1 MASYNDMARTV
12 LDYYTNPEQLV
23 QYGGWEKVFDPN
35 NTYSLEQAYEAIRS
49 NPNIQ
54 IIERTDGTIVG
65 WWNKSTGSG
74 SLVNDV
80 GSLPNSNTAGGSLA
94 SNSLV
99 NINTSPVVTQVP
111 GSTTWH
117 IANAP
122 AVGEKWGTNGGVSGA
137 ILTVMAG
144 IKLGLTFD
152 AALYEVGKYTDIF
165 TDEQLAALNPDNWKQ
180 IGSVVDE
187 HWTEAG
193 YPTIGKIGRYVFDTL
208 TYVGQDYSSQTYVDE
223 DAFTYAAQY
232 LYKSG
237 LLNSNSPVAPTS
249 SYKGEFHELEGDSYT
264 NQLYYKNAVE
274 SAKVNYPDITF
285 PIYTTG
291 EYVWKSPARNA
302 LEVGYIGSGSYYATK
317 DTEVHVEVL
326 TPGEFVLSGNP
337 NGAVWKIYDGSI
349 IIEATNV
356 YKLKTTYWYFNKNTF
371 KLPTDVVMEKIPS
384 VKFSSNVSCFYS
396 AATTGRYYSS
406 PNCFWYFNYS
416 YQQGIGSQQDAILP
430 DFSTATD
437 FDSFKTLLKQQY
449 PDMWDSAVTRDVL
462 QPDGTL
468 KRFTYVPVPIP
479 NATDW
484 MDTQPTGDGSQ
495 QSQKDTVVN
504 PDMDT
509 SIKDTISSSS
519 STSPTTPN
527 PPDTGGG
534 SSPTVVPPIGK
545 ASSLWSIYNPTLEQV
560 NQFGSWL
567 WSSNFVEQLKKLFN
581 DPMQAIIGLHKVYS
595 PVQTSGQG
603 TIKCGYLD
611 SGVPSKLVSEQYV
624 TVDCGSVDMQEYF
637 GNVFDYPPYTEV
649 SIYLPFIGIRQLDP
663 SDVMRSTISVKY
675 HIDVLTGACLA
686 EVNVQRD
693 ASGGTLYTFS
703 GDAAVRYPVSS
714 GSYMGIVSGLIGVAT
729 SVVSGNLL
737 PALSGVTRLHTN
749 VDHSGSFTGNA
760 GAMASKVP
768 YLIIS
773 RPQTAMADKFE
784 TLSGYPSN
792 TFTPLSACKGFTQV
806 KFVHVENLNATDAE
820 KQEIEQML
828 KEGVI
833 L

>member
-12 LDYYTNPEQLV
+12 LDFYTNPDQLV
-23 QYGGWEKVFDPN
+23 QYGGWETMFDPN
-35 NTYSLEQAYEAIRS
+35 NTYSLEQAYNAIKS
-49 NPNIQ
+49 NPNVQ

-74 SLVNDV
+74 SLVSDV
-80 GSLPNSNTAGGSLA
+80 GSLPNSNTAGGSVA
-94 SNSLV
+94 SNALV
-99 NINTSPVVTQVP
+99 NINTSPVVTQAP
-111 GSTTWH
+111 GSTSFK

-165 TDEQLAALNPDNWKQ
+165 TDEQLEALNPDNWRH

-223 DAFTYAAQY
+223 DAFAYSAWY
-232 LYKSG
+232 LQHSG
-237 LLNSNSPVAPTS
+237 LFNRDVTPLPNGQYTNVHPTLQPTS
-249 SYKGEFHELEGDSYT
+249 AYDMSGYPFNTNEERNSCLEYLSHVGETLYLSVFVSRSFVRVQTAKLLNTEPFSVNVTTSNGKSYVTYMQPNDAFTRTTVEIYT
-264 NQLYYKNAVE
+264 DGTRKIIE
-274 SAKVNYPDITF
+274 SALNLSSMTSQQSNKIS
-285 PIYTTG
+285 
-291 EYVWKSPARNA
+291 E
-302 LEVGYIGSGSYYATK
+302 
-317 DTEVHVEVL
+317 
-326 TPGEFVLSGNP
+326 SGNYT
-337 NGAVWKIYDGSI
+337 ISFS
-349 IIEATNV
+349 T
-356 YKLKTTYWYFNKNTF
+356 
-371 KLPTDVVMEKIPS
+371 LP
-384 VKFSSNVSCFYS
+384 VSG
-396 AATTGRYYSS
+396 TGV
-406 PNCFWYFNYS
+406 
-416 YQQGIGSQQDAILP
+416 QQGATLP
-430 DFSTATD
+430 DLSTATD
-437 FDSFKTLLKQQY
+437 LDSFKTLLKQQY
-449 PDMWDSAVTRDVL
+449 PDMWDSAISRDVL

-468 KRFTYVPVPIP
+468 KRFTYVPVPTP
-479 NATDW
+479 SATDW
-484 MDTQPTGDGSQ
+484 MDTRPTGDGSQ

-519 STSPTTPN
+519 SNAPTTPN

-534 SSPTVVPPIGK
+534 SSPTVVPPVGK

-595 PVQTSGQG
+595 PVQTSGLG

-611 SGVPSKLVSEQYV
+611 SQVPSKLVSEQYV

-675 HIDVLTGACLA
+675 HVDVLTGACLA

-729 SVVSGNLL
+729 SIVSGNLL
-737 PALSGVTRLHTN
+737 PALGGATRLHTN
-749 VDHSGSFTGNA
+749 VDRSGSFTGNS
-760 GAMASKVP
+760 GAMGSKVP

-806 KFVHVENLNATDAE
+806 KYCHVENLSATETE
-820 KQEIEQML
+820 KNEIEQLL

>member
-35 NTYSLEQAYEAIRS
+35 NTYSIEQAYEAIRN

-80 GSLPNSNTAGGSLA
+80 GSLPNSNTAGGSVTSSA
-94 SNSLV
+94 LV
-99 NINTSPVVTQVP
+99 NINTSPVVTQAP

-122 AVGEKWGTNGGVSGA
+122 AVGEKWATNGGVCGA
-137 ILTVMAG
+137 LMVVASG
-144 IKLGLTFD
+144 IKLGLTID
-152 AALYEVGKYTDIF
+152 KLLYEHHPDIF
-165 TDEQLAALNPDNWKQ
+165 TDEQLESLNPDNWKH
-180 IGSVVDE
+180 IGSFVNE
-187 HWTEAG
+187 QWTEMG
-193 YPTIGKIGRYVFDTL
+193 YPTIGKIGQVVFDTL
-208 TYVGQDYSSQTYVDE
+208 TYVGQDNSSQMYIDE
-223 DAFTYAAQY
+223 DAFSYAAWYLQNIGAFSSGDYEWPKYTDGDSVSFSGSLTYQDMNSMFPGEASAAFNLIKSKYDLSFSDTDLIELNYTRVEYNDGTYDVDAEIVVTANAPSLSPAVAKLLSKEYQFSGNYAVHPIRDSSNTTQYEYFRDTDGTISFDKTTPSASGLALLTYATDTETAIEEQISY
-232 LYKSG
+232 LYTM
-237 LLNSNSPVAPTS
+237 SNWGT
-249 SYKGEFHELEGDSYT
+249 
-264 NQLYYKNAVE
+264 
-274 SAKVNYPDITF
+274 
-285 PIYTTG
+285 
-291 EYVWKSPARNA
+291 
-302 LEVGYIGSGSYYATK
+302 ATK
-317 DTEVHVEVL
+317 SSSI
-326 TPGEFVLSGNP
+326 PGTGQQP
-337 NGAVWKIYDGSI
+337 GAI
-349 IIEATNV
+349 IP
-356 YKLKTTYWYFNKNTF
+356 KL
-371 KLPTDVVMEKIPS
+371 
-384 VKFSSNVSCFYS
+384 
-396 AATTGRYYSS
+396 
-406 PNCFWYFNYS
+406 
-416 YQQGIGSQQDAILP
+416 
-430 DFSTATD
+430 STATD
-437 FDSFKTLLKQQY
+437 LESFKTLLKQQY
-449 PDMWDSAVTRDVL
+449 PDIWTKSVTRQVP

-468 KRFTYVPVPIP
+468 TTFTYVPVPTP
-479 NATDW
+479 NATGW
-484 MDTQPTGDGSQ
+484 MDTRPTGDGSQ

-509 SIKDTISSSS
+509 SIKDSISS
-519 STSPTTPN
+519 STSTGSTTPN

-534 SSPTVVPPIGK
+534 SSPTVVPPVGK

-624 TVDCGSVDMQEYF
+624 TVECGSVDLQEYF
-637 GNVFDYPPYTEV
+637 GNVFDYPPYTDI

-693 ASGGTLYTFS
+693 AVGGTLYTFS

-729 SVVSGNLL
+729 SAVSGNLL

-760 GAMASKVP
+760 GAMASKIP

-806 KFVHVENLNATDAE
+806 KYCHVETLNATDAE
-820 KQEIEQML
+820 KQEIEQLL

>member
-1 MASYNDMARTV
+1 MASYNDMAKTV

-35 NTYSLEQAYEAIRS
+35 NTYSLEQAYEAIRN

-54 IIERTDGTIVG
+54 IIERTDGKVVG

-80 GSLPNSNTAGGSLA
+80 GSLPNSNTAGGSVTSSA
-94 SNSLV
+94 LV
-99 NINTSPVVTQVP
+99 NINTSPVVTQAP

-122 AVGEKWGTNGGVSGA
+122 AVGEKWATNGGVCSA
-137 ILTVMAG
+137 LMVVASG

-152 AALYEVGKYTDIF
+152 KFLYEHHPDIF
-165 TDEQLAALNPDNWKQ
+165 TDEQLESLNPDNWKH
-180 IGSVVDE
+180 IGSFVNE
-187 HWTEAG
+187 QWTEMG
-193 YPTIGKIGRYVFDTL
+193 YPTIGKIGQVVFDTL
-208 TYVGQDYSSQTYVDE
+208 TYVGQDNSSQMYIDE
-223 DAFTYAAQY
+223 DAFSYAAWY
-232 LYKSG
+232 LQNIGAFSSG
-237 LLNSNSPVAPTS
+237 DYEWPKYTD
-249 SYKGEFHELEGDSYT
+249 GDS
-264 NQLYYKNAVE
+264 V
-274 SAKVNYPDITF
+274 SF
-285 PIYTTG
+285 
-291 EYVWKSPARNA
+291 
-302 LEVGYIGSGSYYATK
+302 SGS
-317 DTEVHVEVL
+317 L
-326 TPGEFVLSGNP
+326 TYQDMNSMFPGEASAAFNLIKSKYDLSFSDTDLIELDYTRVEYNDGTYYVDAEIVVTTNAP
-337 NGAVWKIYDGSI
+337 SLSPEEAKLLPKGYQFSGKYAVRPRRNSSNTTQYEYFRDTDGSI
-349 IIEATNV
+349 SFDTPTPSIQSWALLTYATGVETAIEDETSYYYTVSNWGTATKSSSIPGTGQQPGATIP
-356 YKLKTTYWYFNKNTF
+356 KL
-371 KLPTDVVMEKIPS
+371 
-384 VKFSSNVSCFYS
+384 
-396 AATTGRYYSS
+396 
-406 PNCFWYFNYS
+406 
-416 YQQGIGSQQDAILP
+416 
-430 DFSTATD
+430 STATD
-437 FDSFKTLLKQQY
+437 LESFKTLLKQQY
-449 PDMWDSAVTRDVL
+449 PDIWTKSVTRQVP

-468 KRFTYVPVPIP
+468 TTFTYVPVPTP
-479 NATDW
+479 NTTGW
-484 MDTQPTGDGSQ
+484 MDTRPTGDGSQ
-495 QSQKDTVVN
+495 QSQKDTVVK
-504 PDMDT
+504 PDMNT
-509 SIKDTISSSS
+509 SIKDSISS
-519 STSPTTPN
+519 STSTGSTTPN

-534 SSPTVVPPIGK
+534 SSPTVVPPVGK
-545 ASSLWSIYNPTLEQV
+545 TSSLWSIYNPTLEQV

-611 SGVPSKLVSEQYV
+611 SGVPSKLVSEQYI
-624 TVDCGSVDMQEYF
+624 TVDCGSVDLQEYF
-637 GNVFDYPPYTEV
+637 GNVFDYPPYTDI

-693 ASGGTLYTFS
+693 AVGGTLYTFS

-729 SVVSGNLL
+729 SMVSGNLL

-760 GAMASKVP
+760 GAMASKIP

-806 KFVHVENLNATDAE
+806 KYCHVENLNATDSE
-820 KQEIEQML
+820 KQEIEQLL

>member
-1 MASYNDMARTV
+1 MASYSDMARTV

-35 NTYSLEQAYEAIRS
+35 NTYSLEQAYEAIRN

-54 IIERTDGTIVG
+54 IIERTDGTVVG

-74 SLVNDV
+74 SLVSDV
-80 GSLPNSNTAGGSLA
+80 GSLPNSNTAGGSIA
-94 SNSLV
+94 SSSLV
-99 NINTSPVVTQVP
+99 NINTSPVVTQAP

-122 AVGEKWGTNGGVSGA
+122 AVGEKWATNGGVCSALMVVASG
-137 ILTVMAG
+137 LQ
-144 IKLGLTFD
+144 LGLTID
-152 AALYEVGKYTDIF
+152 KLLYEHHPDIF
-165 TDEQLAALNPDNWKQ
+165 TDEQLESLNPDNWKH
-180 IGSVVDE
+180 IGSFVNE
-187 HWTEAG
+187 QWTEMG
-193 YPTIGKIGRYVFDTL
+193 YPTIGKIGQVVFDTL
-208 TYVGQDYSSQTYVDE
+208 TYVGQDNSSQMYIDE
-223 DAFTYAAQY
+223 DAFSYAAWYLQNIGAFSSGDYEWPKYTDGDSVSFSGSLTYQDMNSMFPGEASAAFNLIKSKYDLSFSDTDLIELDYTRVEYNDGTYDVDAIIEVTANAPSLSPAVTKLLTKEYQFSGKYAVRPRRNSSNTTQYEYFRDIDGTILFDKTTPSASGWALLTYA
-232 LYKSG
+232 
-237 LLNSNSPVAPTS
+237 T
-249 SYKGEFHELEGDSYT
+249 
-264 NQLYYKNAVE
+264 
-274 SAKVNYPDITF
+274 
-285 PIYTTG
+285 
-291 EYVWKSPARNA
+291 
-302 LEVGYIGSGSYYATK
+302 
-317 DTEVHVEVL
+317 DTETVIEDQISYFYTMSNWGTV
-326 TPGEFVLSGNP
+326 TKSSSIPGTGQQP
-337 NGAVWKIYDGSI
+337 GATIP
-349 IIEATNV
+349 
-356 YKLKTTYWYFNKNTF
+356 KL
-371 KLPTDVVMEKIPS
+371 
-384 VKFSSNVSCFYS
+384 
-396 AATTGRYYSS
+396 
-406 PNCFWYFNYS
+406 
-416 YQQGIGSQQDAILP
+416 
-430 DFSTATD
+430 STATD
-437 FDSFKTLLKQQY
+437 LESFKTLLKQQY
-449 PDMWDSAVTRDVL
+449 PDIWTKSVTRQVP

-468 KRFTYVPVPIP
+468 TTFTYVPVPTP
-479 NATDW
+479 NATGW
-484 MDTQPTGDGSQ
+484 MDTRPTGDGSQ
-495 QSQKDTVVN
+495 QSQKDTVVK

-509 SIKDTISSSS
+509 SIKDSISS
-519 STSPTTPN
+519 STSTGSTIPN
-527 PPDTGGG
+527 PPNTGGG
-534 SSPTVVPPIGK
+534 SSPTVVPPVGK

-567 WSSNFVEQLKKLFN
+567 WSSNFVEQLKKLFS

-624 TVDCGSVDMQEYF
+624 TVDCGSVDLQEYF
-637 GNVFDYPPYTEV
+637 GNVFDYPPYTDI

-693 ASGGTLYTFS
+693 AVGGALYTFS

-729 SVVSGNLL
+729 SAVSGNLL
-737 PALSGVTRLHTN
+737 PALGGVTRLHTN

-760 GAMASKVP
+760 GAMASKIP

-820 KQEIEQML
+820 KQEIEQLL

>member
-35 NTYSLEQAYEAIRS
+35 NTYSLEQAYEAIRN

-54 IIERTDGTIVG
+54 IIERTDGKVVG

-80 GSLPNSNTAGGSLA
+80 GSLPNSNTAGGSVTSSA
-94 SNSLV
+94 LV
-99 NINTSPVVTQVP
+99 NINTSPVVTQAP
-111 GSTTWH
+111 GGTTWH
-117 IANAP
+117 IAKAP
-122 AVGEKWGTNGGVSGA
+122 AVGEKWVTNGGVCGALMVVASG
-137 ILTVMAG
+137 IR
-144 IKLGLTFD
+144 LGLTID
-152 AALYEVGKYTDIF
+152 KLLYEHHPDIF
-165 TDEQLAALNPDNWKQ
+165 TDEQLESLNPDNWKH
-180 IGSVVDE
+180 IGSFVNE
-187 HWTEAG
+187 QWTEMG
-193 YPTIGKIGRYVFDTL
+193 YPTIGKIGQVVFDTL
-208 TYVGQDYSSQTYVDE
+208 TYVGQDNSSQMYIDE
-223 DAFTYAAQY
+223 DAFSYAAWYLQNIGAFSSGDYEWPKYTDGDSVSFSGSLTYQDINSMFPGEASAAFNLIKSKYDLSFSDTDLIELDYTRVEYNDGTYYVDAEIVVTANAPSLSPEVAKLLPKEYQFSGKYAVRPRRNSSNTTEYEYFRDTDGTISFDKLTPSNLGWTLLTYA
-232 LYKSG
+232 
-237 LLNSNSPVAPTS
+237 TS
-249 SYKGEFHELEGDSYT
+249 VETAIEDEISYSYT
-264 NQLYYKNAVE
+264 MSNWG
-274 SAKVNYPDITF
+274 T
-285 PIYTTG
+285 
-291 EYVWKSPARNA
+291 
-302 LEVGYIGSGSYYATK
+302 ATK
-317 DTEVHVEVL
+317 SSSI
-326 TPGEFVLSGNP
+326 PGTGQQP
-337 NGAVWKIYDGSI
+337 GAI
-349 IIEATNV
+349 IP
-356 YKLKTTYWYFNKNTF
+356 KL
-371 KLPTDVVMEKIPS
+371 
-384 VKFSSNVSCFYS
+384 
-396 AATTGRYYSS
+396 
-406 PNCFWYFNYS
+406 
-416 YQQGIGSQQDAILP
+416 
-430 DFSTATD
+430 STATD
-437 FDSFKTLLKQQY
+437 LESFKTLLKQQY
-449 PDMWDSAVTRDVL
+449 PDIWTKSVTRQVP

-468 KRFTYVPVPIP
+468 TTFTYVPVPTP
-479 NATDW
+479 NATGW
-484 MDTQPTGDGSQ
+484 MDTRPTGDGSQ
-495 QSQKDTVVN
+495 QSQKDTVVK

-509 SIKDTISSSS
+509 SIKDSISS
-519 STSPTTPN
+519 STSTGSTTPN
-527 PPDTGGG
+527 PPNTGGG
-534 SSPTVVPPIGK
+534 SSPTVVPPVGK
-545 ASSLWSIYNPTLEQV
+545 TSSLWSIYNPTLEQV

-595 PVQTSGQG
+595 PVQTSGQV

-624 TVDCGSVDMQEYF
+624 TVDCGSVDLQEYF
-637 GNVFDYPPYTEV
+637 GNVFDYPPYTDI

-675 HIDVLTGACLA
+675 HIDVLTGACLV

-693 ASGGTLYTFS
+693 AVGGTLYTFN

-729 SVVSGNLL
+729 SMVSGNLL

-760 GAMASKVP
+760 GAMASKIP

-806 KFVHVENLNATDAE
+806 KYCHVENLNATDSE
-820 KQEIEQML
+820 KQEIEQLL

>member
-12 LDYYTNPEQLV
+12 LDFYTNPDQLV

-35 NTYSLEQAYEAIRS
+35 NTYSLEQAYEAIRN

-54 IIERTDGTIVG
+54 IIERTDGTVVG

-80 GSLPNSNTAGGSLA
+80 GSLPNSNTAGGSAA
-94 SNSLV
+94 STALTNIHNSPQITKV
-99 NINTSPVVTQVP
+99 GDSSFKFT
-111 GSTTWH
+111 
-117 IANAP
+117 NAP
-122 AVGEKWGTNGGVSGA
+122 AVGEKWATNGGVVGA
-137 ILTVMAG
+137 LMVVASG
-144 IKLGLTFD
+144 IKLGLTID
-152 AALYEVGKYTDIF
+152 KALYELHPDIF
-165 TDEQLAALNPDNWKQ
+165 TDEQLEALNPEKWKQ
-180 IGSVVDE
+180 IGSVVNE
-187 HWTEAG
+187 QWTEMG
-193 YPTIGKIGRYVFDTL
+193 YPTIGKIGQTVFDTI
-208 TYVGQDYSSQTYVDE
+208 TYVGQDGYSQQYIDE

-232 LYKSG
+232 LYESG
-237 LLNSNSPVAPTS
+237 LLNGNSPVAPTT

-264 NQLYYKNAVE
+264 NQLYYKNAIE
-274 SAKVNYPDITF
+274 SAKVNYPDITV
-285 PIYTTG
+285 PVYTRG
-291 EYVWKSPARNA
+291 EYVWSSPARKTLRA
-302 LEVGYIGSGSYYATK
+302 GYIGTGSYYATK
-317 DTEVHVEVL
+317 DTEVYVEIK
-326 TPGEFVLSGNP
+326 TPGEFVLGGNP
-337 NGAVWKIYDGSI
+337 NGAVWKQYNGSATI
-349 IIEATNV
+349 NMTNV
-356 YKLKTTYWYFNKNTF
+356 YEQTTSFWNFNKDTF
-371 KLPTDVVMEKIPS
+371 KLPTNVVMEKIPS
-384 VKFSSNVSCFYS
+384 VKFRASAPSCFYS
-396 AATTGRYYSS
+396 AATTGAFYSS
-406 PNCFWYFNYS
+406 PSCFWYFNYS
-416 YQQGIGSQQDAILP
+416 YQQGIGTQQDATLP

-449 PDMWDSAVTRDVL
+449 PSMWDDAVTRDVL
-462 QPDGTL
+462 QPDGTI
-468 KRFTYVPVPIP
+468 KTFTYVPVPTP
-479 NATDW
+479 NTKGW
-484 MDTQPTGDGSQ
+484 TDTQPTGDGSQ

-509 SIKDTISSSS
+509 SIKDSISS
-519 STSPTTPN
+519 STSTGSTTPN

-534 SSPTVVPPIGK
+534 TSPTVVPPVGK

-567 WSSNFVEQLKKLFN
+567 WSSDFVEQLKKLFS

-595 PVQTSGQG
+595 PVQTTGQG

-729 SVVSGNLL
+729 SLVSGNLL
-737 PALSGVTRLHTN
+737 PALGGATRLHTN
-749 VDHSGSFTGNA
+749 VDRSGSFTGNS
-760 GAMASKVP
+760 GAMGSKVP
-768 YLIIS
+768 YIIIS
-773 RPQTAMADKFE
+773 RPQTAMANKFE

-792 TFTPLSACKGFTQV
+792 TYTPLSACKGFTQV
-806 KFVHVENLNATDAE
+806 KYCHVENLSATETE
-820 KQEIEQML
+820 KNEIERLL

>member
-35 NTYSLEQAYEAIRS
+35 NTYSLEQAYEAIRN

-54 IIERTDGTIVG
+54 IIERTDGKIVG

-80 GSLPNSNTAGGSLA
+80 GSLPNSNTAGGSVTSSA
-94 SNSLV
+94 LV
-99 NINTSPVVTQVP
+99 NINTSPVVTQAP

-122 AVGEKWGTNGGVSGA
+122 AVGEKWATNGGVCGA
-137 ILTVMAG
+137 LMVVASG
-144 IKLGLTFD
+144 IKLGLTID
-152 AALYEVGKYTDIF
+152 KLLYEHHPDIF
-165 TDEQLAALNPDNWKQ
+165 TDEQLESLNPDNWKH
-180 IGSVVDE
+180 IGSFVNE
-187 HWTEAG
+187 QWTEMG
-193 YPTIGKIGRYVFDTL
+193 YPTIGKIGQVVFDTL
-208 TYVGQDYSSQTYVDE
+208 TYVGQDNSSQMYIDE
-223 DAFTYAAQY
+223 DAFSYAAWYLQNIGAFSSGDYEWPKYTDGDSVSFSGSLTYQDINSMFPGEASAAFNLIKSKYDLSFSDTDLIELDYTRVEYNDGTYYVDAEIVVTANAPSLSPEVAKLLPKGYQFSGKYAVRPRRNPSNTTEYEYFRDTDGTITFDKPTPSNLGWTLLTYA
-232 LYKSG
+232 
-237 LLNSNSPVAPTS
+237 T
-249 SYKGEFHELEGDSYT
+249 D
-264 NQLYYKNAVE
+264 VE
-274 SAKVNYPDITF
+274 TAIEDEI
-285 PIYTTG
+285 
-291 EYVWKSPARNA
+291 
-302 LEVGYIGSGSYYATK
+302 SYYYTMSNWGTATK
-317 DTEVHVEVL
+317 SSSI
-326 TPGEFVLSGNP
+326 PGTGQQP
-337 NGAVWKIYDGSI
+337 GAI
-349 IIEATNV
+349 IP
-356 YKLKTTYWYFNKNTF
+356 KL
-371 KLPTDVVMEKIPS
+371 
-384 VKFSSNVSCFYS
+384 
-396 AATTGRYYSS
+396 
-406 PNCFWYFNYS
+406 
-416 YQQGIGSQQDAILP
+416 
-430 DFSTATD
+430 STATD
-437 FDSFKTLLKQQY
+437 LESFKTLLKQQY
-449 PDMWDSAVTRDVL
+449 PDIWTKSVTRQVP

-468 KRFTYVPVPIP
+468 TTFTYVPVPTP
-479 NATDW
+479 NATGW
-484 MDTQPTGDGSQ
+484 MDTRPTGDGSQ
-495 QSQKDTVVN
+495 QSQKDTVVK

-509 SIKDTISSSS
+509 SIKDSISS
-519 STSPTTPN
+519 STSTGSTTPN
-527 PPDTGGG
+527 PPNTGGG
-534 SSPTVVPPIGK
+534 SSPTVVPPVGK
-545 ASSLWSIYNPTLEQV
+545 TSSLWSIYNPTLEQV

-567 WSSNFVEQLKKLFN
+567 WSSNFVEQLKKLFS

-611 SGVPSKLVSEQYV
+611 SNVPSKLVSEQYV
-624 TVDCGSVDMQEYF
+624 TVDCGSVDLQEYF
-637 GNVFDYPPYTEV
+637 GNVFDYPPYTDI

-693 ASGGTLYTFS
+693 AVGGTLYTFS

-729 SVVSGNLL
+729 SAVSGNLL

-760 GAMASKVP
+760 GAMASKIP

-806 KFVHVENLNATDAE
+806 KYCHVENLNATDSE
-820 KQEIEQML
+820 KQEIEQLL

>member
-1 MASYNDMARTV
+1 MASYGDMCRAV
-12 LDYYTNPEQLV
+12 LDYYTNPDDLL

-35 NTYSLEQAYEAIRS
+35 NTYSIEQAYEAIRN

-54 IIERTDGTIVG
+54 IIERTDGTVVG

-74 SLVNDV
+74 SLVSDI
-80 GSLPNSNTAGGSLA
+80 GSLPNSNTAGGSA
-94 SNSLV
+94 SSSALV
-99 NINTSPVVTQVP
+99 NINTAPEITQVP
-111 GSTTWH
+111 GSTTFK
-117 IANAP
+117 IAKAP
-122 AVGEKWGTNGGVSGA
+122 AVGERWATNGGVSGA
-137 ILTVMAG
+137 ILTVMSG

-165 TDEQLAALNPDNWKQ
+165 TDEQLEALNPDNWKQ
-180 IGSVVDE
+180 IGAVVDE

-208 TYVGQDYSSQTYVDE
+208 TYVGQDNSSQTYVDE
-223 DAFTYAAQY
+223 DAFAYSAWY
-232 LYKSG
+232 LQQQGMFVTQSG
-237 LLNSNSPVAPTS
+237 LDLNSVPTS
-249 SYKGEFHELEGDSYT
+249 HITYPNNYVLIAPVSGTYNIELAYVDTSGAIVTRAKIEVS
-264 NQLYYKNAVE
+264 VE
-274 SAKVNYPDITF
+274 TEQGPVYIYSWVVNGGAKFNTYFSTCSKYPHT
-285 PIYTTG
+285 
-291 EYVWKSPARNA
+291 
-302 LEVGYIGSGSYYATK
+302 L
-317 DTEVHVEVL
+317 
-326 TPGEFVLSGNP
+326 
-337 NGAVWKIYDGSI
+337 
-349 IIEATNV
+349 V
-356 YKLKTTYWYFNKNTF
+356 YKY
-371 KLPTDVVMEKIPS
+371 KIWSGGTEPDWMS
-384 VKFSSNVSCFYS
+384 KQK
-396 AATTGRYYSS
+396 AATTYTDGYNETYYSVRDLGS
-406 PNCFWYFNYS
+406 
-416 YQQGIGSQQDAILP
+416 GINVNTIISNAFTFSIINRYTSSMSFGIHNDMSTYILHGTITEPINGISTQPDATLP
-430 DFSTATD
+430 DLSTATD
-437 FDSFKTLLKQQY
+437 LESFKTLLKQQY
-449 PDMWDSAVTRDVL
+449 PDMWGAAVTRTVP

-468 KRFTYVPVPIP
+468 KTFTYIPVPTP

-495 QSQKDTVVN
+495 QSQKDTIVN

-519 STSPTTPN
+519 SNGPTTPN

-534 SSPTVVPPIGK
+534 DSPTIVPPVGK

-567 WSSNFVEQLKKLFN
+567 WSSNFVEQLKKLFS

-611 SGVPSKLVSEQYV
+611 SEVPSKLVSEQYV
-624 TVDCGSVDMQEYF
+624 TVDCGSVDLQEYF

-649 SIYLPFIGIRQLDP
+649 SIYLPFIGVRHLDP
-663 SDVMRSTISVKY
+663 SDVMRSTISVIY
-675 HIDVLTGACLA
+675 HVDVLTGACLA

-693 ASGGTLYTFS
+693 AAGGTLYTFS
-703 GDAAVRYPVSS
+703 GDAAVRYPVSN
-714 GSYMGIVSGLIGVAT
+714 GSYMGIVSGLIGVAA
-729 SVVSGNLL
+729 SVVSGNIL
-737 PALSGVTRLHTN
+737 PALGGVTRLHTN
-749 VDHSGSFTGNA
+749 VDRSGSFTGNA
-760 GAMASKVP
+760 GAMGSKIP

-792 TFTPLSACKGFTQV
+792 TYTPLSACTGFTQV
-806 KFVHVENLNATDAE
+806 KFCHVENLTATDAE
-820 KQEIEQML
+820 KQEIEQLL

>member
-1 MASYNDMARTV
+1 MASYSDMARTV

-35 NTYSLEQAYEAIRS
+35 NTYSLEQAYEAIRN

-54 IIERTDGTIVG
+54 IIERTDGTVVG

-80 GSLPNSNTAGGSLA
+80 GSLPNSNTAGGSVA
-94 SNSLV
+94 SSSLV
-99 NINTSPVVTQVP
+99 NINTSPVVTQAP

-122 AVGEKWGTNGGVSGA
+122 AVGEKWATNGGVCGA
-137 ILTVMAG
+137 LMVVASG
-144 IKLGLTFD
+144 IKLGLTID
-152 AALYEVGKYTDIF
+152 KLLYEHHPDIF
-165 TDEQLAALNPDNWKQ
+165 TDEQLESLNPDNWKH
-180 IGSVVDE
+180 IGSFVNE
-187 HWTEAG
+187 QWTEMG
-193 YPTIGKIGRYVFDTL
+193 YPTIGKIGQAVFDIL
-208 TYVGQDYSSQTYVDE
+208 TYVGQDNSSQMYIDE
-223 DAFTYAAQY
+223 DAFSYAAWYLQNIGAFSSGGYEWPKYTDGDSISFSGSLTYQDINSMFPGEASAAFNLIKSKYDLSFSDTDLIVLDYSRTEYNDGTYDVDAIIEVTANAPSLSPAVAKLLPKEYQFSGNYAVRPIRNSSNTTQYEYFRDTDGTILFDKTTPSTSDWALLTYATDTETAIEEQISY
-232 LYKSG
+232 FYSM
-237 LLNSNSPVAPTS
+237 SNWGT
-249 SYKGEFHELEGDSYT
+249 
-264 NQLYYKNAVE
+264 
-274 SAKVNYPDITF
+274 
-285 PIYTTG
+285 
-291 EYVWKSPARNA
+291 
-302 LEVGYIGSGSYYATK
+302 ATK
-317 DTEVHVEVL
+317 SSSI
-326 TPGEFVLSGNP
+326 PGTGQQP
-337 NGAVWKIYDGSI
+337 GAI
-349 IIEATNV
+349 IP
-356 YKLKTTYWYFNKNTF
+356 KL
-371 KLPTDVVMEKIPS
+371 
-384 VKFSSNVSCFYS
+384 
-396 AATTGRYYSS
+396 
-406 PNCFWYFNYS
+406 
-416 YQQGIGSQQDAILP
+416 
-430 DFSTATD
+430 STATD
-437 FDSFKTLLKQQY
+437 LKSFKTLLKQQY
-449 PDMWDSAVTRDVL
+449 PDIWTKSVTRQVP

-468 KRFTYVPVPIP
+468 TTFTYVPVPTP
-479 NATDW
+479 NATGW
-484 MDTQPTGDGSQ
+484 MDTRPTGDGSQ

-509 SIKDTISSSS
+509 SIKDSISS
-519 STSPTTPN
+519 STSTGSTTTN

-534 SSPTVVPPIGK
+534 SSPTVVPPVGK
-545 ASSLWSIYNPTLEQV
+545 TSSLWSIYNPTLEQV

-595 PVQTSGQG
+595 PVQTSEQG

-624 TVDCGSVDMQEYF
+624 TVECGSVDLQEYF
-637 GNVFDYPPYTEV
+637 GNVFDYPPYTDI
-649 SIYLPFIGIRQLDP
+649 SIYLPFIGIRQLDT

-693 ASGGTLYTFS
+693 AVGGTLYTFS

-729 SVVSGNLL
+729 SAVSGNLL

-760 GAMASKVP
+760 GAMASKIP

-806 KFVHVENLNATDAE
+806 KYCHVETLNATDAE
-820 KQEIEQML
+820 KQEIEQLL

>member
-1 MASYNDMARTV
+1 MANYNDMARTV

-35 NTYSLEQAYEAIRS
+35 NTYSLEQAYEAIRN

-54 IIERTDGTIVG
+54 IIERTDGTVVG

-74 SLVNDV
+74 SLVSDV
-80 GSLPNSNTAGGSLA
+80 GSLPNSNTAGGSVA
-94 SNSLV
+94 SSSLV
-99 NINTSPVVTQVP
+99 NINTSPVVTQAP

-122 AVGEKWGTNGGVSGA
+122 AVGEKWATNGGVCGALMVVASG
-137 ILTVMAG
+137 IN
-144 IKLGLTFD
+144 LGLTID
-152 AALYEVGKYTDIF
+152 KLLYEHHPDIF
-165 TDEQLAALNPDNWKQ
+165 TDEQLESLNPDNWKH
-180 IGSVVDE
+180 IGSFVNE
-187 HWTEAG
+187 QWTEMG
-193 YPTIGKIGRYVFDTL
+193 YPTIGKIGQVVFDTL
-208 TYVGQDYSSQTYVDE
+208 TYVGQDNSSQMYIDE
-223 DAFTYAAQY
+223 DAFSYAAWYLQNIGAFSSGDYEWPKYTDGDSVSFSGSLTYQDMNSMFPGEASAAFNLIKSKYDLSFSDTDLIELNYTRVEYNDGTYDADAEIVVTANAPSLGPEVAKLLTEGYQFSGKYAVRPRRNSSNTTQYEYFRDIDGTISFDKTTPSASGWTLLTYATDTETVIEDQISY
-232 LYKSG
+232 FYTV
-237 LLNSNSPVAPTS
+237 SNWGT
-249 SYKGEFHELEGDSYT
+249 
-264 NQLYYKNAVE
+264 
-274 SAKVNYPDITF
+274 
-285 PIYTTG
+285 
-291 EYVWKSPARNA
+291 
-302 LEVGYIGSGSYYATK
+302 ATK
-317 DTEVHVEVL
+317 SSSI
-326 TPGEFVLSGNP
+326 PGTGQQP
-337 NGAVWKIYDGSI
+337 GATIP
-349 IIEATNV
+349 
-356 YKLKTTYWYFNKNTF
+356 KL
-371 KLPTDVVMEKIPS
+371 
-384 VKFSSNVSCFYS
+384 
-396 AATTGRYYSS
+396 
-406 PNCFWYFNYS
+406 
-416 YQQGIGSQQDAILP
+416 
-430 DFSTATD
+430 STATD
-437 FDSFKTLLKQQY
+437 LKSFKTLLKQQY
-449 PDMWDSAVTRDVL
+449 PDIWTKSVTRQVP

-468 KRFTYVPVPIP
+468 TTFTYVPVPTP
-479 NATDW
+479 NATGW
-484 MDTQPTGDGSQ
+484 MDTRPTGDGSQ
-495 QSQKDTVVN
+495 QSQKDTVVK

-509 SIKDTISSSS
+509 SIKDSISS
-519 STSPTTPN
+519 STSTGSTTPN
-527 PPDTGGG
+527 PPYTGGG
-534 SSPTVVPPIGK
+534 SSPTVVPPVGK

-567 WSSNFVEQLKKLFN
+567 WSSNFVEQLKKLFS

-624 TVDCGSVDMQEYF
+624 TVDCGSVDLQEYF
-637 GNVFDYPPYTEV
+637 GNVFDYPPYTDI

-686 EVNVQRD
+686 EVNVRRD
-693 ASGGTLYTFS
+693 AVGGTLYTFS

-729 SVVSGNLL
+729 SAVSGNLL

-760 GAMASKVP
+760 GAMASKIP

-806 KFVHVENLNATDAE
+806 KYCHVETLNATDSE
-820 KQEIEQML
+820 KQEIEQLL

>member
-12 LDYYTNPEQLV
+12 LDFYTNPNDLV
-23 QYGGWEKVFDPN
+23 QYGGWETIFKPGN
-35 NTYSLEQAYEAIRS
+35 EYNLEQAYNAIRS
-49 NPNIQ
+49 NPSVQ
-54 IIERTDGTIVG
+54 VLERTDGTIVG
-65 WWNKSTGSG
+65 WWNKSTGSENIIRDIG
-74 SLVNDV
+74 SV
-80 GSLPNSNTAGGSLA
+80 SNSNTIGGTNQSTALT
-94 SNSLV
+94 
-99 NINTSPVVTQVP
+99 NIQTSPAVTQTSS
-111 GSTTWH
+111 GSFTF
-117 IANAP
+117 ANSPPTVSGKLLA
-122 AVGEKWGTNGGVSGA
+122 NGGVAPA
-137 ILTVMAG
+137 IAAVATGLS
-144 IKLGLTFD
+144 LGLTID
-152 AALYEVGKYTDIF
+152 KALYAAKPGF
-165 TDEQLAALNPDNWKQ
+165 LSDEQLEALNPDNWKL
-180 IGSVVDE
+180 ISSAVDE
-187 HWTEAG
+187 QWTAMG
-193 YPTIGKIGRYVFDTL
+193 YPTIGKIGRKVFDIILGVDSTDKSTQMYIDENAYAYMARYL
-208 TYVGQDYSSQTYVDE
+208 QSMGAFNTSYTVKPGNYTVDNRISITSYNITMPEPYRSRFLEYFKDYNICAVSTADHLVGTGVPYTMYTADTPYNVTIG
-223 DAFTYAAQY
+223 DADPST
-232 LYKSG
+232 G
-237 LLNSNSPVAPTS
+237 IRE
-249 SYKGEFHELEGDSYT
+249 YKGGSFKYIQGSVYSDRVSTNINDFNGFAALAGNSYPSRYVYAS
-264 NQLYYKNAVE
+264 LVKA
-274 SAKVNYPDITF
+274 IG
-285 PIYTTG
+285 PIDG
-291 EYVWKSPARNA
+291 V
-302 LEVGYIGSGSYYATK
+302 ATQ
-317 DTEVHVEVL
+317 
-326 TPGEFVLSGNP
+326 
-337 NGAVWKIYDGSI
+337 
-349 IIEATNV
+349 
-356 YKLKTTYWYFNKNTF
+356 
-371 KLPTDVVMEKIPS
+371 
-384 VKFSSNVSCFYS
+384 SN
-396 AATTGRYYSS
+396 ATT
-406 PNCFWYFNYS
+406 
-416 YQQGIGSQQDAILP
+416 P
-430 DFSTATD
+430 DLSNATD
-437 FDSFKTLLKQQY
+437 LESFKTLLKQQY
-449 PDMWDSAVTRDVL
+449 PDNWTNSVTRQVL

-468 KRFTYVPVPIP
+468 KTFTYVPVPTP
-479 NATDW
+479 SATNW

-509 SIKDTISSSS
+509 SIKDTISSSG
-519 STSPTTPN
+519 STGSTTPN

-534 SSPTVVPPIGK
+534 DSPTVVPPVGK

-567 WSSNFVEQLKKLFN
+567 WSSDFVEQLKKLFN

-611 SGVPSKLVSEQYV
+611 SQVPSKLVSEQYV

-729 SVVSGNLL
+729 SIVSGNLL
-737 PALSGVTRLHTN
+737 PALGGATRLHTN
-749 VDHSGSFTGNA
+749 VDRSGSFTGNS
-760 GAMASKVP
+760 GAMGSKVP

-792 TFTPLSACKGFTQV
+792 TYTPLSACKGFTQV
-806 KFVHVENLNATDAE
+806 KYCHVENLSATDSE
-820 KQEIEQML
+820 KQEIEQLL